1 MSEGKFSESMEV
13 AASQCE
19 RNAMLME
26 ENYLS
31 TSSASSDDSSITSS
45 SSDSE
50 DEDNSAEEDSL
61 ELAKITKEILSLPR
75 GLCENQNIFYE
86 FFSLD
91 TWRELPVQV
100 QNHLQQFLPR
110 FTHLLPQQLA
120 AVEQTRT
127 ISMLFSDELKRF
139 GQSPLATLQRHLE
152 EGNCR
157 PDILKLRQ
165 SIAKSKRRE
174 QRFRQCE
181 HLSQL
186 AKQLFLSRQRLMQS
200 AYQSAPDAVLKVA
213 QNSVLRPKPAQLYA
227 DNKLSAIRAR
237 KRFYFEISQ
246 MNQQLGFRDE
256 DLSANEGEED
266 NLTAEEL
273 KLELST
279 SRTSEESGDHLK
291 PTNSIADRCIYST
304 LFKRQENLDDEDACR
319 AQLKSKVVRLCN
331 RNFRECLREHK
342 RRKLTE
348 PTLPEFETSD
358 IRLRDVCAR
367 AQVGGNFKRVLSLG
381 KTPGRKPKHGTV
393 LSTNKDSVVCTGAK
407 ADISAESNVK
417 LSEPPA
423 LVPIQPLKKAETY
436 QNATSRR
443 DSLSTDANLSLP
455 LMSNSGHV
463 DNIELCMGDSSLL
476 TADNEDFSVLDG
488 EVELQQEE
496 VETFSSTCEETL
508 PAFVI
513 SNEVLPNAQEVQQ
526 QPSSDAISPGI
537 TTSHPLPKLEPISK
551 SSPLTEA
558 NHTKQM
564 KTCNQKIFASPTRCA
579 NELIQETHAS
589 YFSLIRDFFCATPNH
604 RMRYDELKGK
614 IEVWLR
620 NPITALNEWYS
631 LTDNWSTLLRSAI
644 NFLVG
649 DFIGLPE
656 EYVPY
661 IEFKAQIN
669 IYQWI
674 GAGRDSDNRLS
685 SLCKTWM
692 EKRRQQSERA
702 LPFIQSSEMK
712 MDITSH
718 KSPVENE
725 DSSGGYD
732 SNGGITPPPPPPR
745 CPTSWTVRPATLA
758 EIAEFQRQE
767 RARFEQPH
775 KAYTYRMHGYE
786 SVVGPVKGIYTPM
799 LALTKARGHS
809 MMVGDRPNFVTILT
823 LVRDATA
830 RLPNGEGT
838 RADISE
844 LLKCSQYINRD
855 AAENV
860 LQTIVSGALDRMH
873 TEHDPCVRYDPKR
886 KIWIYLHRNRS
897 ENEFERL
904 HQQNQGLGKPKKLP
918 SRKTRTTPLK
928 TEDSL
933 SEHKMPTSNFRDSNN
948 GSLISLPALVPSNP
962 IVINSAN
969 SRQLQKQISPQQQ
982 NVVLTNK
989 CPPVPPLKYNIP
1001 HHSIS
1006 PSGQQQQKSLLKITR
1021 SSNLPLTAANTA
1033 TKQYS
1038 FQMPQSK
1045 GSAISNEGKNNSIIL
1060 ATPQGLQTVQV
1071 ATSANN
1077 SVVPAEANITNIT
1090 NSSHQSV
1097 APVTATATLGGK
1109 RVALNKPIII
1119 NQVNQQSSSGNHS
1132 KHAGKSPQQAVKQTQ
1147 SIQNRTNSQQHGL
1160 IMPISLANTMGVG
1173 LSQQTST
1180 TLNIQAPTS
1189 TASASNKNFIRL
1201 VPASGVKSL
1210 LSTPTGHIISRQRIL
1225 TTPNNTVVSSV
1236 NNINRIQHPQ
1246 QQKTPPEFQIVNNKT
1261 NSNNIVTINSSGVGS
1276 VSGVASVANSPNT
1289 SASIVKIPGQ
1299 AFASLQSKNIIG
1311 QQHVMI
1317 KGTNTQTSVSGPKPQ
1332 RLILGNT
1339 GTILSA
1345 TGSQKNIVLQQVPI
1359 VSTSGATA
1367 NISTAPAPTTTTA
1380 LNKIQ
1385 TINAANLTPQQQR
1398 VLIQNLKQQQQS
1410 SNTQPQIQIKTV
1422 QIVGGKNPQQ
1432 PQHQQQSTISAICNQ
1447 NFTIGTA
1454 QQQQIGI
1461 AKTLAA
1467 VITKDNGAQQQQ
1479 QQRLPNQPAITRI
1492 IKTGPQLKNE
1502 SSANNVR
1509 VVTNTPTKQI
1519 ISLENLMQKQSGA
1532 LRIGAGVNP
1541 IKVNA
1546 NVQAR
1551 AQTHLY
1557 QQQRQP
1563 QFTIVSVPQ
1572 SVNNNIIT
1580 LSGSNMTMG
1589 QRVITT
1595 QAGQGHVG
1603 SSGAVRAT
1611 QTITSPVGRVLTPGT
1626 KVLTTKTMAAH
1637 SSSSPSPIR
1646 IINAAGQTSNFSLAN
1661 LQGKQVILATTN
1673 KPLMTAVKTQ
1683 LPLSIQEESTNSIVD
1698 SHTVK
1703 LQHTNNNVAQAISKT
1718 GQVIKASPSITSPS
1732 TGGTTAPLQTVIM
1745 GNQVLR
1751 VQQMPQIIT
1760 NRLATISNNKAAEI
1774 SGKQNNTNTNAAAQK
1789 TILVSSAGQTL
1800 RLQTSTTAAATATTN
1815 KNIVIQ
1821 NSNTQQINNNTSSSS
1836 KGFSSQAP
1844 NRVVLAVQG
1853 GGQIFLSPTF
1863 QNSNLN
1869 LKALQNMKFVSVT
1882 NSNNSNTKVNSITS
1896 ATITSASTT
1905 ATTNE

>member
-331 RNFRECLREHK
+331 KNFRECLREHK

-407 ADISAESNVK
+407 ADISVESNVK

-537 TTSHPLPKLEPISK
+537 TTSQPLPKLEPISK

-564 KTCNQKIFASPTRCA
+564 KICNQKIFVSPTRCA

-928 TEDSL
+928 TDDSL

-1001 HHSIS
+1001 HHSVS

-1071 ATSANN
+1071 ATSTNN
-1077 SVVPAEANITNIT
+1077 SVVPAEANIT

-1119 NQVNQQSSSGNHS
+1119 NQVNQQSSSGNQS
-1132 KHAGKSPQQAVKQTQ
+1132 KHAGKSPQQTVKQTQ

-1276 VSGVASVANSPNT
+1276 VSGVASVANSPNM

-1299 AFASLQSKNIIG
+1299 AFASLQSKNLIG

-1398 VLIQNLKQQQQS
+1398 
-1410 SNTQPQIQIKTV
+1410 
-1422 QIVGGKNPQQ
+1422 
-1432 PQHQQQSTISAICNQ
+1432 
-1447 NFTIGTA
+1447 
-1454 QQQQIGI
+1454 
-1461 AKTLAA
+1461 
-1467 VITKDNGAQQQQ
+1467 
-1479 QQRLPNQPAITRI
+1479 
-1492 IKTGPQLKNE
+1492 
-1502 SSANNVR
+1502 
-1509 VVTNTPTKQI
+1509 
-1519 ISLENLMQKQSGA
+1519 KQSGA

-1551 AQTHLY
+1551 AQTHVY

-1646 IINAAGQTSNFSLAN
+1646 IINAAGQTSNFTLAN
-1661 LQGKQVILATTN
+1661 LEGKQVILATTN

-1683 LPLSIQEESTNSIVD
+1683 LPLSTQEESTNSIVD

-1732 TGGTTAPLQTVIM
+1732 TGGGTTAPLQTVIM

>member
-526 QPSSDAISPGI
+526 QPSSDAISPGV

-1398 VLIQNLKQQQQS
+1398 
-1410 SNTQPQIQIKTV
+1410 
-1422 QIVGGKNPQQ
+1422 
-1432 PQHQQQSTISAICNQ
+1432 
-1447 NFTIGTA
+1447 
-1454 QQQQIGI
+1454 
-1461 AKTLAA
+1461 
-1467 VITKDNGAQQQQ
+1467 
-1479 QQRLPNQPAITRI
+1479 
-1492 IKTGPQLKNE
+1492 
-1502 SSANNVR
+1502 
-1509 VVTNTPTKQI
+1509 
-1519 ISLENLMQKQSGA
+1519 KQSGA

-1683 LPLSIQEESTNSIVD
+1683 LPLSTQEESTNSIVD

>member
-1 MSEGKFSESMEV
+1 MSEGKFKESMEA

-19 RNAMLME
+19 RKAMLME
-26 ENYLS
+26 ENYFS
-31 TSSASSDDSSITSS
+31 TSSASSDDSSLTSS
-45 SSDSE
+45 TSDSD
-50 DEDNSAEEDSL
+50 DEENSAEENSL

-75 GLCENQNIFYE
+75 GLCENPNIFYE

-91 TWRELPVQV
+91 TWRALPTQV

-127 ISMLFSDELKRF
+127 ISMLFSDEIKRF
-139 GQSPLATLQRHLE
+139 GQSPLATLQRQLE

-165 SIAKSKRRE
+165 NIAKSKRRE

-186 AKQLFLSRQRLMQS
+186 AKRLFLSRQRLLET
-200 AYQSAPDAVLKVA
+200 AYQSAPDTVLKVA
-213 QNSVLRPKPAQLYA
+213 QSSIPQPKPAQLYA

-246 MNQQLGFRDE
+246 MTQQVGLRND
-256 DLSANEGEED
+256 DLSANENEED

-273 KLELST
+273 KLELSAA
-279 SRTSEESGDHLK
+279 RTSEESGENLK
-291 PTNSIADRCIYST
+291 PTSNVADRCIYST
-304 LFKRQENLDDEDACR
+304 LFKRQEDLDDEDACR
-319 AQLKSKVVRLCN
+319 SQLKSKLSRLCN

-381 KTPGRKPKHGTV
+381 KTPGRKPKHNIA
-393 LSTNKDSVVCTGAK
+393 LASSKDSCSITQS
-407 ADISAESNVK
+407 DIPLKNNVK

-423 LVPIQPLKKAETY
+423 LVPIQPLKKSETY
-436 QNATSRR
+436 QNNTSRTNSISA
-443 DSLSTDANLSLP
+443 DTALNLP
-455 LMSNSGHV
+455 LMSDSGH
-463 DNIELCMGDSSLL
+463 ELCMGDSPLL
-476 TADNEDFSVLDG
+476 TPDNEDFSVLDG

-496 VETFSSTCEETL
+496 VETFAGTCEETI
-508 PAFVI
+508 PAFLI
-513 SNEVLPNAQEVQQ
+513 SNEALPNTPELQQ
-526 QPSSDAISPGI
+526 QPANDL
-537 TTSHPLPKLEPISK
+537 TSLNVTANHPLPKLEPISK
-551 SSPLTEA
+551 SLSEV
-558 NHTKQM
+558 NHTKSV
-564 KTCNQKIFASPTRCA
+564 KTCNQKIFVSPTRCA

-614 IEVWLR
+614 IEIWLR

-631 LTDNWSTLLRSAI
+631 LADNWSTLLRSAI
-644 NFLVG
+644 NFLLG
-649 DFIGLPE
+649 DFIGLPD

-685 SLCKTWM
+685 SWCKMWI
-692 EKRRQQSERA
+692 EKRRQQSDRTV
-702 LPFIQSSEMK
+702 PFIQNSELK
-712 MDITSH
+712 IENILH
-718 KSPVENE
+718 KSPIENE
-725 DSSGGYD
+725 DSSGAYD
-732 SNGGITPPPPPPR
+732 SNGGIIPPPPPPR
-745 CPTSWTVRPATLA
+745 CPTTWTVRPATSI
-758 EIAEFQRQE
+758 EVAEFQRQE

-918 SRKTRTTPLK
+918 SRKTKTTPLK
-928 TEDSL
+928 IEDSL
-933 SEHKMPTSNFRDSNN
+933 PEHKITTPNFRDSSN
-948 GSLISLPALVPSNP
+948 GSSITLPALVPSNP
-962 IVINSAN
+962 LVN
-969 SRQLQKQISPQQQ
+969 SRLLHKQISPQQQ
-982 NVVLTNK
+982 NVALTSK

-1001 HHSIS
+1001 HHSMS

-1045 GSAISNEGKNNSIIL
+1045 GTAGNSESKSNSIIL
-1060 ATPQGLQTVQV
+1060 ATSQGLQTVQV
-1071 ATSANN
+1071 ATNTIN
-1077 SVVPAEANITNIT
+1077 SVVTAETNIT
-1090 NSSHQSV
+1090 SSSHQST
-1097 APVTATATLGGK
+1097 APLTATVGGK

-1119 NQVNQQSSSGNHS
+1119 NQVTQQSSSANQA
-1132 KHAGKSPQQAVKQTQ
+1132 KQAGKPPQQLVKQAQ
-1147 SIQNRTNSQQHGL
+1147 PIQNRTTLQQHGL
-1160 IMPISLANTMGVG
+1160 IVPINLANAISVG
-1173 LSQQTST
+1173 LPEQTNSA
-1180 TLNIQAPTS
+1180 LNTQAPTPTPS
-1189 TASASNKNFIRL
+1189 PPNKNFIRL

-1210 LSTPTGHIISRQRIL
+1210 ISAPTGHIISRQRIL
-1225 TTPNNTVVSSV
+1225 TTSNNAGSSSV
-1236 NNINRIQHPQ
+1236 NNLTRIQHSQ
-1246 QQKTPPEFQIVNNKT
+1246 QQKTSPDFQIINNKT
-1261 NSNNIVTINSSGVGS
+1261 NSNNIVTISSGSVASAANSS
-1276 VSGVASVANSPNT
+1276 SPST
-1289 SASIVKIPGQ
+1289 SIVKMSAQ
-1299 AFASLQSKNIIG
+1299 AFSNLHSKNLIG

-1317 KGTNTQTSVSGPKPQ
+1317 KGNSPQSSVSGSKPQ

-1339 GTILSA
+1339 GTILTA
-1345 TGSQKNIVLQQVPI
+1345 AGSQKNIVLQQVPI
-1359 VSTSGATA
+1359 VSTGGTVA
-1367 NISTAPAPTTTTA
+1367 NISTAPVPTTTTA
-1380 LNKIQ
+1380 LNKMQ

-1410 SNTQPQIQIKTV
+1410 INQPQIQIKTV
-1422 QIVGGKNPQQ
+1422 QIVGGKNSQQ
-1432 PQHQQQSTISAICNQ
+1432 SQQQQLSTISATCKQNLTIATPQHQQQQT
-1447 NFTIGTA
+1447 
-1454 QQQQIGI
+1454 GI

-1467 VITKDNGAQQQQ
+1467 VITKDNSAQQQQQQ
-1479 QQRLPNQPAITRI
+1479 QQRLPSQPTIARI
-1492 IKTGPQLKNE
+1492 IKTNPQMKNE
-1502 SSANNVR
+1502 TTNNATNVR

-1532 LRIGAGVNP
+1532 LRIGASSNPVKVNP
-1541 IKVNA
+1541 

-1551 AQTHLY
+1551 AQTQLY

-1572 SVNNNIIT
+1572 SINNNIIT
-1580 LSGSNMTMG
+1580 LSGTNMTMG
-1589 QRVITT
+1589 QRIITT
-1595 QAGQGHVG
+1595 QAGQGHAG

-1611 QTITSPVGRVLTPGT
+1611 PTITTSSVGGRVLTAGA
-1626 KVLTTKTMAAH
+1626 KILTTKALAAH
-1637 SSSSPSPIR
+1637 STSSSPIR

-1673 KPLMTAVKTQ
+1673 KPLMTPVKAQ
-1683 LPLSIQEESTNSIVD
+1683 LPSSTQEQNANTVVD
-1698 SHTVK
+1698 GHTVR
-1703 LQHTNNNVAQAISKT
+1703 LQQTSNNMAQIISKT
-1718 GQVIKASPSITSPS
+1718 GQIIKASPSITSSS
-1732 TGGTTAPLQTVIM
+1732 TVANTAQLQTVIM

-1760 NRLATISNNKAAEI
+1760 TNRLTTIGNNKTTEISN
-1774 SGKQNNTNTNAAAQK
+1774 KQNNAMANTNTNTATQK

-1800 RLQTSTTAAATATTN
+1800 RLQASATAPAATTITN

-1821 NSNTQQINNNTSSSS
+1821 NSNNQQINNNTTGNPKS
-1836 KGFSSQAP
+1836 FVSQQATTP

-1882 NSNNSNTKVNSITS
+1882 NSNNSNTKVNNITP
-1896 ATITSASTT
+1896 ATITTSAP
-1905 ATTNE
+1905 ATVTNE

>member
-1 MSEGKFSESMEV
+1 MSEGKFSESMDV

-19 RNAMLME
+19 RNVMLME

-31 TSSASSDDSSITSS
+31 TSSASSDDSSLTSS
-45 SSDSE
+45 SSDSD

-61 ELAKITKEILSLPR
+61 ELTKITKEILSLPR
-75 GLCENQNIFYE
+75 GLCENPNIFYE

-91 TWRELPVQV
+91 TWRELPAQV

-139 GQSPLATLQRHLE
+139 GQSPLATLQRQLE

-181 HLSQL
+181 QLSQL
-186 AKQLFLSRQRLMQS
+186 AKQLFLSRQRLMES

-213 QNSVLRPKPAQLYA
+213 QNSVLQPKPAQLYA

-256 DLSANEGEED
+256 DLSANEDEED

-273 KLELST
+273 KLELSI

-291 PTNSIADRCIYST
+291 PTNSVADRCIYST
-304 LFKRQENLDDEDACR
+304 LFKRQGDLDDEDACR

-367 AQVGGNFKRVLSLG
+367 AQIGGNFKRVLSLG

-393 LSTNKDSVVCTGAK
+393 LSTNKDSVVCANTK
-407 ADISAESNVK
+407 ADISAESNIK

-455 LMSNSGHV
+455 LMSSSGHV

-526 QPSSDAISPGI
+526 QPSSDSIS
-537 TTSHPLPKLEPISK
+537 TVTKSTSHPLPKLEPISK

-564 KTCNQKIFASPTRCA
+564 KTCNQKIFVSPTRCA

-614 IEVWLR
+614 IEIWLR

-685 SLCKTWM
+685 SLCKAWM

-745 CPTSWTVRPATLA
+745 CPTSWTVRPATSV
-758 EIAEFQRQE
+758 EIGEFQRQE

-928 TEDSL
+928 TDDSL
-933 SEHKMPTSNFRDSNN
+933 SEHKMPTSNFRDSSN

-982 NVVLTNK
+982 NLVLTNK

-1001 HHSIS
+1001 HHSVS

-1021 SSNLPLTAANTA
+1021 SSNLPLTATNTA

-1045 GSAISNEGKNNSIIL
+1045 VSASNNDGKNNSIIL
-1060 ATPQGLQTVQV
+1060 ATSQGLQTVQV
-1071 ATSANN
+1071 AANTNN
-1077 SVVPAEANITNIT
+1077 SVVTAEANIA
-1090 NSSHQSV
+1090 NSSHQSA
-1097 APVTATATLGGK
+1097 APLTATATLGGK

-1119 NQVNQQSSSGNHS
+1119 NQVNQQSSSGNQC
-1132 KHAGKSPQQAVKQTQ
+1132 KHAGKSPQQPVKQTQ
-1147 SIQNRTNSQQHGL
+1147 SIQNRTTSQQHGL
-1160 IMPISLANTMGVG
+1160 IMPINLANSMGVG

-1210 LSTPTGHIISRQRIL
+1210 ISTPTGHIISRQRIL
-1225 TTPNNTVVSSV
+1225 TTPNNTVVSSA

-1246 QQKTPPEFQIVNNKT
+1246 QQKTTPEFQVINNKA
-1261 NSNNIVTINSSGVGS
+1261 NSNNIVTINSGGVGS
-1276 VSGVASVANSPNT
+1276 VASVASIANSPNT

-1299 AFASLQSKNIIG
+1299 AFANLQPKNLIG
-1311 QQHVMI
+1311 QQH
-1317 KGTNTQTSVSGPKPQ
+1317 
-1332 RLILGNT
+1332 
-1339 GTILSA
+1339 
-1345 TGSQKNIVLQQVPI
+1345 QVPI
-1359 VSTSGATA
+1359 VSTSGTSA
-1367 NISTAPAPTTTTA
+1367 NVSTAAAPTTTTA

-1398 VLIQNLKQQQQS
+1398 
-1410 SNTQPQIQIKTV
+1410 
-1422 QIVGGKNPQQ
+1422 
-1432 PQHQQQSTISAICNQ
+1432 
-1447 NFTIGTA
+1447 
-1454 QQQQIGI
+1454 
-1461 AKTLAA
+1461 
-1467 VITKDNGAQQQQ
+1467 
-1479 QQRLPNQPAITRI
+1479 
-1492 IKTGPQLKNE
+1492 
-1502 SSANNVR
+1502 
-1509 VVTNTPTKQI
+1509 
-1519 ISLENLMQKQSGA
+1519 KQSGA
-1532 LRIGAGVNP
+1532 LRIGAGANP

-1557 QQQRQP
+1557 QQQQRQP

-1580 LSGSNMTMG
+1580 LSGTNMTMG

-1611 QTITSPVGRVLTPGT
+1611 QTITPSSVGRVLTPGT
-1626 KVLTTKTMAAH
+1626 KVLTTKTVAAH
-1637 SSSSPSPIR
+1637 SPSSPSPIR

-1673 KPLMTAVKTQ
+1673 KPLMTAVKAQ
-1683 LPLSIQEESTNSIVD
+1683 LPSSTQEESTNSIVD

-1703 LQHTNNNVAQAISKT
+1703 IQHTNNNVAQVISKT
-1718 GQVIKASPSITSPS
+1718 GQVIKATPSITSPS
-1732 TGGTTAPLQTVIM
+1732 IGGTTAPLQTVIM

-1751 VQQMPQIIT
+1751 VQQVPQIITT

-1774 SGKQNNTNTNAAAQK
+1774 SSKQNNTNTNATAQK

-1800 RLQTSTTAAATATTN
+1800 RLQASTTAAATVTATTN

-1821 NSNTQQINNNTSSSS
+1821 NSNTQQVNINNNTSSSS
-1836 KGFSSQAP
+1836 KSFASQAP

-1882 NSNNSNTKVNSITS
+1882 NSNNSNAKVNSITS
-1896 ATITSASTT
+1896 TTITGASTT